1 MLCRPSFQQLVAIL
15 TEIEVEFRRE
25 CHRQRPAMAV
35 GAAPTS
41 PAPAGGR
48 RKGSVGPGG
57 IPLAHGVHKPP
68 SRFGSVIDANA
79 GSFSTATAN
88 PMLYAGATAQFDVS
102 ARANVGQS
110 RLST

>member
-41 PAPAGGR
+41 PTPAGGR

-57 IPLAHGVHKPP
+57 IPHAHGVHKPP
-68 SRFGSVIDANA
+68 SRFGSVIDAN
-79 GSFSTATAN
+79 T
-88 PMLYAGATAQFDVS
+88 MLYAGATAQFDVS